1 MRELLRSTDPVL
13 ISFVVSTLASEGIDA
28 VVLDMHT
35 SILEG
40 SIAAIPR
47 RIMVKEGDDARA
59 RRLLTEIGDIGLSPP
74 RPVRP

>member
-13 ISFVVSTLASEGIDA
+13 ISFVVSMLASEGIDA

-47 RIMVKEGDDARA
+47 RIMVREGDDARA
-59 RRLLTEIGDIGLSPP
+59 RRLLAEIGDIALSPP
-74 RPVRP
+74 RLGRP

>member
-13 ISFVVSTLASEGIDA
+13 ISFVMSMLASDGIDA

-59 RRLLTEIGDIGLSPP
+59 RRLLTEIGDIALSPP
-74 RPVRP
+74 RPIRP

>member
-13 ISFVVSTLASEGIDA
+13 ISFVVSMLASEGIDA

-47 RIMVKEGDDARA
+47 RIMVREGDDARA
-59 RRLLTEIGDIGLSPP
+59 RRLLAEIGDIALSPP
-74 RPVRP
+74 RPGRP

>member
-13 ISFVVSTLASEGIDA
+13 ISFVVSMLASEGIDA

-40 SIAAIPR
+40 SIGAIPR

-59 RRLLTEIGDIGLSPP
+59 RRLLTEIGDIALSPP
-74 RPVRP
+74 RPIRP